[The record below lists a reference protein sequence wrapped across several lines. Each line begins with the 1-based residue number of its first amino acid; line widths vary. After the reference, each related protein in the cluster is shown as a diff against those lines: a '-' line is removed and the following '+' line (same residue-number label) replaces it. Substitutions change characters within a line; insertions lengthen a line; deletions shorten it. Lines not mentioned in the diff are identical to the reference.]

1 MSNYLKLFQKQTH
14 KNYKWFYITI
24 YSIKNALSGINM
36 NMMYIFAGMLEIA
49 TYIYLYYINKSIDF
63 NQIITQF
70 LLIRLYS
77 SFVMNRWY
85 YFISDL
91 IYSSGMT
98 RFLLFPSSYFLH
110 QLFFSFGSRLV
121 KNFLTLLAHIL
132 VLVCTMVIIGNIYID
147 WNFFLLLLFVPIG
160 FLLNFMVSSCVGHLA
175 FFVKDRRDYIS
186 FSEIYYMV
194 FGILSGTIIPL
205 SLLPSGWEWLQYTPI
220 AYITY
225 QPVRL
230 YYNPNLGLFLE
241 IFMYS
246 ALWTVVIFC
255 LNRLIRKIGMK
266 RNEAVGL

>member
-1 MSNYLKLFQKQTH
+1 MKIPTKLIQR
-14 KNYKWFYITI
+14 NYKWLYII
-24 YSIKNALSGINM
+24 KYSIRKALSGLNM
-36 NMMYIFAGMLEIA
+36 NLMYLFAGMLEIA

-63 NQIITQF
+63 HQIITQF

-91 IYSSGMT
+91 VYSSGMT
-98 RFLLFPSSYFLH
+98 RFLLFPSNYLLH

-121 KNFLTLLAHIL
+121 KNFLTLLAHII
-132 VLVCTMVIIGNIYID
+132 VLIVTIAVIGNISIN
-147 WNFFLLLLFVPIG
+147 WNFLLLLFFVPIG
-160 FLLNFMVSSCVGHLA
+160 FLLNFMISSFVGHLA

-205 SLLPSGWEWLQYTPI
+205 SLLPLGWEWLQYTPI

-230 YYNPNLGLFLE
+230 YYNPSFELFFE
-241 IFMYS
+241 IFIYS
-246 ALWTVVIFC
+246 VLWTIFMFSVNRVIK
-255 LNRLIRKIGMK
+255 KIGLK
-266 RNEAVGL
+266 LNEAVGL

>member
-1 MSNYLKLFQKQTH
+1 MSLLHSFVQNNYR
-14 KNYKWFYITI
+14 WFYITK
-24 YSIKNALSGINM
+24 YSIKNALSGVNM
-36 NMMYIFAGMLEIA
+36 NIMYLFAGMLEIA

-63 NQIITQF
+63 SGVITQF
-70 LLIRLYS
+70 ILIRLYS
-77 SFVMNRWY
+77 SFVTNRWY

-121 KNFLTLLAHIL
+121 KNILMLFSHIIIL
-132 VLVCTMVIIGNIYID
+132 VITINFVSGISIS

-186 FSEIYYMV
+186 FAEVYYMF
-194 FGILSGTIIPL
+194 FGIMSGSIIPL
-205 SLLPSGWEWLQYTPI
+205 SLLPNGYNWLQYTPI
-220 AYITY
+220 AYIAY
-225 QPVRL
+225 QPTRL
-230 YYNPNLGLFLE
+230 YYNPSFELFLE
-241 IFMYS
+241 IFICS
-246 ALWTVVIFC
+246 VSWTILMFG
-255 LNRLIRKIGMK
+255 LNRLIYKLGLK